1 MPDQPSV
8 IVEREG
14 GLAIVRLNRPHVIN
28 ALDAA
33 MADRLCEVIERLA
46 ADRSLRGLV
55 LRGEG
60 RGFCAGGD
68 VGGFS
73 DEAEALQALDFLI
86 RRFHGAVETLVTLPV
101 PTVAILHGAAAGAGF
116 SLSLACDFAIAADTT
131 KFTLAY
137 ARIGTTPDGGSSWAL
152 PRLVGTRK
160 AMEIACLSEVFG
172 ADEALRLGL
181 VTRVV
186 PADRVGDEGMAFAR
200 KLAAGPTAA
209 LARTKALIQGA
220 GSASLAEQL
229 EKEREAFL
237 ASARTQDFAEG
248 RAAFLGKR
256 PPVFEGR

>member
-28 ALDAA
+28 ALDAG
-33 MADRLCEVIERLA
+33 MADRLCAVIEGLA
-46 ADRSLRGLV
+46 VENSLRALV

-73 DEAEALQALDFLI
+73 DEADALQALDFLI
-86 RRFHGAVETLVTLPV
+86 RRFHGAVETLVALPV
-101 PTVAILHGAAAGAGF
+101 PTVAILHGAVAGAGL
-116 SLSLACDFAIAADTT
+116 SLSLACDFAIAADNT

-137 ARIGTTPDGGSSWAL
+137 ARIGTTPDGGSSWVL

-160 AMEIACLSEVFG
+160 AMEIACLSEMFG
-172 ADEALRLGL
+172 AEEALRLGL

-248 RAAFLGKR
+248 RAAFLGKH